1 MDITIGQ
8 KFSHIFKINESQINS
23 FRLLSGDNN
32 PLHINSKYAIEKGFD
47 EKIVYGNLQNCFL
60 SFFVGEMFPIKNV
73 IIISQSINFNKP
85 VYNKNIIRLKAEI
98 INILES
104 IDVYELKFEFL
115 NKKQRVSFGKIFLKK
130 I

>member
-1 MDITIGQ
+1 MDISVGQ
-8 KFSHIFKINESQINS
+8 KFSHIFKINESQIDS

-32 PLHINSKYAIEKGFD
+32 PLHINSKYAIEKGFN

-73 IIISQSINFNKP
+73 IIISQSINYNKP
-85 VYNKNIIRLKAEI
+85 VYNKNIIKLQAEI
-98 INILES
+98 INIFES
-104 IDVYELKFEFL
+104 IDVYELKFEFV
-115 NKKQRVSFGKIFLKK
+115 NKKQRVSYGKIFLKK